1 MALARLLRS
10 LFLAPAPCSANRSA
24 KRFAKR
30 FAATS
35 ALPSAVLLALLIG
48 SLAPAPVAAQG
59 PAPVPS
65 PSDVLGYDIG
75 DRFPFTAE
83 VERYFEALA
92 QRSPLLSMD
101 PYGVTPEGRPL
112 LQAVVARAEFR
123 SDLEGILAR
132 NAELLN
138 PNTSEA
144 RAREIAATNPAVLYF
159 TYGIHGNE
167 SSSPSAAMWTA
178 WDLVRGDPSVAG
190 VLDSVI
196 VIMDPVANPDGYDR
210 YVSHWRSTSLI
221 RANTNPGLRERRE
234 GWPGGRVNH
243 YLFDLNRDWAWLTQ
257 SESRDR
263 AARWQRWNPQVHVD
277 FHEMGFQSS
286 YFFFPAAKPIN
297 DIFPPF
303 ILDWGRRF
311 GEGNA
316 AALDEEGLLYYTG
329 QNFDLFYPG
338 YGDSWPSLV
347 GAIGMTYEQGGGGSA
362 SRQIERSDGTLLTLR
377 DRAFGHRTTGHATL
391 QTAARGKTDLLLG
404 FAGYHRTVDEGL
416 EDIFL
421 VPGDDEGRSEA
432 LLGLLL
438 RHAIEVERLTTPVR
452 IEATPHPGFESR
464 STFPAGTLRVRA
476 RQPRG
481 RLAGAL
487 LRPDNVLEGS
497 ASYDITAWAL
507 PFAYGVEAHSASR
520 PASGDWARVNETRD
534 PYGARLAGSGS
545 YGYLMAPSV
554 FHAPAMIQ
562 FLEAGGRAIVMA
574 DTFSTATQAWPQGTV
589 FFPQGRNDGLDA
601 RLEAA
606 GLGGVVTPITTGFS
620 AGGIDLGTNDAR
632 PIRLPRVVL
641 LGGEGTNANAFGA
654 HWHFLEQVLDLPFD
668 AVNVA
673 DLGGVNLAEIDVIL
687 VPPGNP
693 VGTLGD
699 AGLERLRTWIRGGGT
714 LVASGQAAQRLA
726 GPLAEVE
733 ERGRLDR
740 SEPSRDDRLDRAL
753 RTREERAEAQWEDRI
768 PGTILSA
775 TLDAGHPLSFG
786 AGAGGGQANRIFVLS
801 SGVGFEPLDR
811 HESVAFFP
819 QGLDRISGVI
829 SGGNLERLDRSAW
842 LVQRSLGSGKVILF
856 ADDPIFRGFWVSAW
870 PMYVNA
876 ILLAPYF

>member
-1 MALARLLRS
+1 
-10 LFLAPAPCSANRSA
+10 
-24 KRFAKR
+24 
-30 FAATS
+30 
-35 ALPSAVLLALLIG
+35 
-48 SLAPAPVAAQG
+48 
-59 PAPVPS
+59 
-65 PSDVLGYDIG
+65 VLGYDIG

-83 VERYFEALA
+83 VERYFRALA
-92 QRSPLLSMD
+92 DASPLLTLD
-101 PYGVTPEGRPL
+101 PYGETPEGRPL
-112 LQAVVARAEFR
+112 LQAIVANPSFRA
-123 SDLEGILAR
+123 DLEGILAR
-132 NAELLN
+132 NAELLD
-138 PNTSEA
+138 PETSVA
-144 RAREIAATNPAVLYF
+144 RAREIAASNPAVLYF

-178 WDLVRGDPSVAG
+178 WDLLRGDPGVAG

-210 YVSHWRSTSLI
+210 YVSHWRSTSLL

-234 GWPGGRVNH
+234 PWPGGRVNH

-303 ILDWGRRF
+303 ILDWGQRF

-316 AALDEEGLLYYTG
+316 AALDREGLLYYTG

-362 SRQIERSDGTLLTLR
+362 SRQVERADGTLLTLR

-404 FAGYHRTVDEGL
+404 FAEYHRTVDAGL
-416 EDIFL
+416 DDIYL
-421 VPGDDEGRSEA
+421 VPGPDAGRARA
-432 LLGLLL
+432 LVELLL
-438 RHAIEVERLTTPVR
+438 RHGIQVESLEAPVR
-452 IEATPHPGFESR
+452 IETTPHPGFESR

-507 PFAYGVEAHSASR
+507 PFAYGVEAHSAAR
-520 PASGDWARVNETRD
+520 ASGGQWAPVRAVQG
-534 PYGARLAGSGS
+534 PYGAPLSGRGS
-545 YGYLMAPSV
+545 YGYLLAPSV
-554 FHAPAMIQ
+554 FHSPSLIR
-562 FLEAGGRAIVMA
+562 FLEEGGRAIVMA
-574 DTFSTATQAWPQGTV
+574 DTFSTADRQWPAGTY
-589 FFPQGRNDGLDA
+589 FFPQGRNEGLDDRIA
-601 RLEAA
+601 AA
-606 GLGGVVTPITTGFS
+606 GLGGVVTPIATGFS

-632 PIRLPRVVL
+632 PIRLPRVL
-641 LGGEGTNANAFGA
+641 LMGGEGTNANAFGA
-654 HWHFLEQVLDLPFD
+654 HWHFLEHVLDLPFD
-668 AVNVA
+668 AVNVG
-673 DLGGVNLAEIDVIL
+673 DLGGVNLSEYDVIL
-687 VPPGNP
+687 APPGNP

-699 AGLERLRTWIRGGGT
+699 AGMERLRTWIRAGGT

-775 TLDAGHPLSFG
+775 TLDPLHPLSFG
-786 AGAGGGQANRIFVLS
+786 AGAGGGAENRIFVLS
-801 SGVGFEPLDR
+801 SGVGFEPLER
-811 HESVAFFP
+811 HESAAFFP

-829 SGGNLERLDRSAW
+829 SEGNLERLDRSAW
-842 LVQRSLGSGKVILF
+842 LVQRQLGSGKVILF
-856 ADDPIFRGFWVSAW
+856 ADDPVFRGFWVSAW
-870 PMYVNA
+870 PLYVNS
-876 ILLAPYF
+876 ILVAPFF